1 MQTIYKLIIILLFI
15 QGKLFAQSFYIKGI
29 VADNETGVPLANAS
43 VFINNSTTGTVTNS
57 AGEFQLG
64 PFAPGTYEVV
74 ASFVGYERLLYIA
87 DIRNAPMKITFRMT
101 KRDEEMREL
110 LILPEATRVRYL
122 EIFRKNLLGETS
134 AANRAK
140 VKNLKEVQFAAT
152 PNRNELVAYCETT
165 LVVDNPELG
174 YMVYFDLVEFYF
186 NQATGESRFF
196 GYTRFVDK
204 NDEGEN
210 KRRWAKKRKEAYEGS
225 SVHFFR
231 SLVQRK
237 LKEEKFTVQNIY
249 KKEMKQEV
257 GTPQKITLNFAGSS
271 SFDIAVPVTEDSLL
285 QVYSDSGYTIYEIK
299 TADRLR
305 ILFAKNTAL
314 KQDITKNR
322 IVGGQ
327 VRDGTIAG
335 LRPYAPPILVDYRG
349 RLLTPMA
356 AYYDGMWAFERLAN
370 MLPEDYVPE

>member
-1 MQTIYKLIIILLFI
+1 MHIVYKLIIIFLLA
-15 QGKLFAQSFYIKGI
+15 QSNLVAQSFYIKGI
-29 VADNETGVPLANAS
+29 VIDNETSVPLANAS

-74 ASFVGYERLLYIA
+74 TSFVGYERLLYIA
-87 DIRNAPMKITFRMT
+87 DIRNASMKITFRMT
-101 KRDEEMREL
+101 RREEEMREL

-122 EIFRKNLLGETS
+122 EIFRKNLLGETN
-134 AANRAK
+134 AANRSK
-140 VKNLKEVQFAAT
+140 VKNLKDVQFAAT
-152 PNRNELVAYCETT
+152 PNKNELVAYCDTT

-174 YMVYFDLVEFYF
+174 YMIYFDLVEFYF
-186 NQATGESRFF
+186 NSATGESRFF

-204 NDEGEN
+204 NGEGEN
-210 KRRWAKKRKEAYEGS
+210 KRRWAKRRKEAYAGS
-225 SVHFFR
+225 TMHFYR

-237 LKEEKFTVQNIY
+237 LKEEQFTVQNIY
-249 KKEMKQEV
+249 RKELKREGGV
-257 GTPQKITLNFAGSS
+257 PQNITLNLGGSNS
-271 SFDIAVPVTEDSLL
+271 IDIAVPVTEDSLL
-285 QVYSDSGYTIYEIK
+285 RVYSDSGYTIYEIK

-305 ILFAKNTAL
+305 VLYAKNTAL

-327 VRDGTIAG
+327 PRDGTVAG
-335 LRPYAPPILVDYRG
+335 LHPFQPPILVDYRG

-356 AYYDGMWAFERLAN
+356 AYNDGMWAFERLAN
-370 MLPEDYVPE
+370 MLPEDYEPE

>member
-1 MQTIYKLIIILLFI
+1 MYKLIILF
-15 QGKLFAQSFYIKGI
+15 LFAHSSVCAQSFFIKGVVI
-29 VADNETGVPLANAS
+29 DDETGASLANAS

-57 AGEFQLG
+57 DGEFQLG
-64 PFAPGTYEVV
+64 PFAAGTYEVV

-87 DIRNAPMKITFRMT
+87 DLRNASMKISFRMT
-101 KRDEEMREL
+101 RRADEMREL

-122 EIFRKNLLGETS
+122 DIFRKNLLGETN

-140 VKNLKEVQFAAT
+140 VKNLKDVQFAAT
-152 PNRNELVAYCETT
+152 PNQNEVVAYCDTT

-174 YMVYFDLVEFYF
+174 YMIYFDLVEFYF
-186 NQATGESRFF
+186 NRSTGESRFY

-204 NDEGEN
+204 NGEGEN
-210 KRRWAKKRKEAYEGS
+210 KRRWAKRRREAYEGS
-225 SVHFFR
+225 TMHFYR

-237 LKEEKFTVQNIY
+237 LKEEKFSVQNVY
-249 KKEMKQEV
+249 RKEMKKEV
-257 GTPQKITLNFAGSS
+257 GVPQTITLNVGGSS

-285 QVYSDSGYTIYEIK
+285 HVYSDSGYRIYEIK

-305 ILFAKNTAL
+305 VLYEKNTAL
-314 KQDITKNR
+314 KLDITKNR

-327 VRDGTIAG
+327 VRNGTISG
-335 LRPYAPPILVDYRG
+335 LRPFQPPILVDYRG
-349 RLLTPMA
+349 RLLTPLA
-356 AYYDGMWAFERLAN
+356 AYNDGMWAFERLAN